1 MSGWMVGEW
10 GGEEQCLDGWWVS
23 GVGMTMSGW
32 MVGEW
37 GGDEQCLDGWW
48 VSGVGMNNVWM
59 DGG

>member
-1 MSGWMVGEW
+1 MGEW

-23 GVGMTMSGW
+23 GVGRNNVW
-32 MVGEW
+32 MDGMDGGMGEW

-48 VSGVGMNNVWM
+48 VSVWM

>member
-1 MSGWMVGEW
+1 M
-10 GGEEQCLDGWWVS
+10 S
-23 GVGMTMSGW
+23 GVGMNNVW
-32 MVGEW
+32 MW